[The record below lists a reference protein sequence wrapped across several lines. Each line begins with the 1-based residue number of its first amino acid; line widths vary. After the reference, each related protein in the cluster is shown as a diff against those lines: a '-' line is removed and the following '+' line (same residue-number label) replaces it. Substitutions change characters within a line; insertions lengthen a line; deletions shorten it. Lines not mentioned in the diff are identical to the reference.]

1 MRQGFRLMKFNNLI
15 FVFLALIIG
24 ATACGQNND
33 DVEYSVR
40 EFPGSVLRNAASVP
54 SSVSDE
60 LVATDDYNIR
70 IELAVATCMRSN
82 GFDYFPNQNQSKHKI
97 AILGFDLPPAEFARR
112 FGFGISNGAILGMKP
127 QDNSNNEYRQSLG
140 LEEIELYWLAMN
152 GTDRVVQSYSDNVE
166 VGGCRRQALETVEQ
180 PPWYTNQEWL
190 SVVASELFERLSS
203 DPRIIEVE
211 QQWTVCM
218 AELGYD
224 DLVNEES
231 LAESLNNEL
240 AQLFRTLVPTR
251 PFDDGD
257 DFVESLD
264 EESKKN
270 LDAFRTKEIELAI
283 ASHECSYEHDDLVLL
298 VSKEIEREIIL
309 ANPLN

>member
-1 MRQGFRLMKFNNLI
+1 
-15 FVFLALIIG
+15 
-24 ATACGQNND
+24 
-33 DVEYSVR
+33 
-40 EFPGSVLRNAASVP
+40 
-54 SSVSDE
+54 
-60 LVATDDYNIR
+60 
-70 IELAVATCMRSN
+70 
-82 GFDYFPNQNQSKHKI
+82 
-97 AILGFDLPPAEFARR
+97 
-112 FGFGISNGAILGMKP
+112 
-127 QDNSNNEYRQSLG
+127 
-140 LEEIELYWLAMN
+140 
-152 GTDRVVQSYSDNVE
+152 
-166 VGGCRRQALETVEQ
+166 
-180 PPWYTNQEWL
+180 
-190 SVVASELFERLSS
+190 
-203 DPRIIEVE
+203 
-211 QQWTVCM
+211 M